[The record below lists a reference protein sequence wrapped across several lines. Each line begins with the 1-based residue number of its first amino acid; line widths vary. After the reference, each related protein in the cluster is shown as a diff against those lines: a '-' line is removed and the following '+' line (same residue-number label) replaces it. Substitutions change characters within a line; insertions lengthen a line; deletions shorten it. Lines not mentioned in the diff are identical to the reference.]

1 MKMENLFL
9 GLTAIIGSIML
20 WIALNAVMAEGM
32 LMAAGMLIVGSI
44 STFYALGSLFSKG
57 N

>member
-1 MKMENLFL
+1 
-9 GLTAIIGSIML
+9 ML